1 MRRLTTTAI
10 AGIAKEGTVWIG
22 GDSAGIDVTNL
33 ALTVRAD
40 EKVFIN
46 QNFIF
51 GFTSSFR
58 MGQLLRYSFSPPGQ
72 VQDQD
77 LNEYMVTTFI
87 DAVRDCL
94 KEGGFQEKENEVESG
109 GTFLVGHQGHLFTVD
124 SDYQVGESLDGY
136 DAVGCGG
143 QIAKG
148 SLFSTKDLIDQE
160 YRIKLALQAAEHH
173 SGGVRAP
180 FNILSI

>member
-72 VQDQD
+72 VQGQD

-143 QIAKG
+143 QSQRVRSFRPRI
-148 SLFSTKDLIDQE
+148 SLTKSIVSSWLSRPQSIT
-160 YRIKLALQAAEHH
+160 AAASVDH
-173 SGGVRAP
+173 S
-180 FNILSI
+180 IS